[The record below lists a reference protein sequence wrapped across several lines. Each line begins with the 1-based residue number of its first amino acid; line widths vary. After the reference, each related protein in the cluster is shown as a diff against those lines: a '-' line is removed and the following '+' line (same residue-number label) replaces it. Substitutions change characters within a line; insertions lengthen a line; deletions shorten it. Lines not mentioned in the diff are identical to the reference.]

1 VRNQRESYQL
11 MLDDARQ
18 EQALLWHDDDL
29 EGLEILHASYLT
41 HSFARH
47 THDTF
52 AIGLIEAGAGAFDS
66 RGTTHIARA
75 STIFVIHPDEVHNGY
90 AAAPSGWTYRMLYPD
105 PALFE
110 HFGLE
115 APRGSHAL
123 PFFPHTIIEDT
134 YLHGLLLALHALLEH
149 PSDRLARETTLSLT
163 LSYLVTAHAASPPHP
178 PLVRREQRAVALVK
192 DYLHAY
198 YAEPVSLDQL
208 AAIAQLHPF
217 SLIRA
222 FRTEVG
228 LPPHAYLT
236 QVRINRA
243 RHLLRAGM
251 PVAQVAFA
259 TGFADQS
266 HLTRHF
272 KHHVGVTPGRY
283 AHPVRNVQDPHL

>member
-1 VRNQRESYQL
+1 

-18 EQALLWHDDDL
+18 ERALLWHDDDL

-123 PFFPHTIIEDT
+123 PFFPHTIHEIGGMT
-134 YLHGLLLALHALLEH
+134 IQASMTHQA
-149 PSDRLARETTLSLT
+149 SLDEERI
-163 LSYLVTAHAASPPHP
+163 AHA
-178 PLVRREQRAVALVK
+178 R
-192 DYLHAY
+192 
-198 YAEPVSLDQL
+198 
-208 AAIAQLHPF
+208 F
-217 SLIRA
+217 S
-222 FRTEVG
+222 
-228 LPPHAYLT
+228 
-236 QVRINRA
+236 
-243 RHLLRAGM
+243 
-251 PVAQVAFA
+251 
-259 TGFADQS
+259 S
-266 HLTRHF
+266 
-272 KHHVGVTPGRY
+272 
-283 AHPVRNVQDPHL
+283 PHL